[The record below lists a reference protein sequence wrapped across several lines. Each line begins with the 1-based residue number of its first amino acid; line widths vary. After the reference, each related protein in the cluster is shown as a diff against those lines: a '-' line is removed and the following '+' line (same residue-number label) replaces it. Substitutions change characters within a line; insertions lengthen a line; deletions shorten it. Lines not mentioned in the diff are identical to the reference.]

1 MKGSF
6 LVAKY
11 FLQQLPTPSTSANI
25 VNVVSNAA
33 WEVFPTLS
41 GYSISKLALLQ
52 LGAHLAAGYPE
63 VTTTS
68 LHPGFVHTDML
79 PDFFLHIRQSSAEL
93 AGGVSVW
100 LCTERA
106 RFLNGRLMIAEWDVD
121 ELLQKQSEIEREGIL
136 RVDILDKFGPEQ
148 FQ

>member
-6 LVAKY
+6 LVTKY

-25 VNVVSNAA
+25 VNMASNAA

-41 GYSISKLALLQ
+41 GYSISKLAVLQ

-63 VTTTS
+63 VTTIS

-79 PDFFLHIRQSSAEL
+79 PDYFLHIRQSSAEL

-100 LCTERA
+100 LCTKPA
-106 RFLNGRLMIAEWDVD
+106 RFLNGRLMVAEWDVN
-121 ELLQKQSEIEREGIL
+121 ELLQRQSEIETEGTL
-136 RVDILDKFGPEQ
+136 RVDLLGKFGPEQ